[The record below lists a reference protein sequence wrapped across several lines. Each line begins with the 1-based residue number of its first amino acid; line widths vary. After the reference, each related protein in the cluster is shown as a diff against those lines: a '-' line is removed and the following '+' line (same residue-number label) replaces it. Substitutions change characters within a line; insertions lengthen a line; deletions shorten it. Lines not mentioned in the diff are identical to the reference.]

1 MIPGCVNMYTCMC
14 AGIYNIMIHYIYIHV
29 YIYVQMKVY
38 VYIYIGLVKTCF
50 IKALLRL
57 Y

>member
-1 MIPGCVNMYTCMC
+1 MCVYMYTCMC
-14 AGIYNIMIHYIYIHV
+14 AGMYNIMIHYIYIHV